1 MFGWFARVIATQRQ
15 LGAVHHTIAAAESH
29 HLYQGKA
36 TNIHEHTCLKSD
48 CLDPLSVQAFNL
60 TT

>member
-36 TNIHEHTCLKSD
+36 TNIHEHTYLKSD
-48 CLDPLSVQAFNL
+48 YLYPLSVQA
-60 TT
+60 